1 MPHDVIV
8 VGGSYAG
15 MSAALQLARA
25 RRDVLVID
33 AGLPRNRLA
42 AHAHG
47 FLGEDGADPA
57 EIARRARDQLRA
69 YPTLA
74 WIDATAARAEPDG
87 DGFAVLTADGERH
100 RARRLILATGV
111 IDELPEVPGLAER
124 WGRGVF
130 HCPYCH
136 AYELGGGPLGVLAT
150 GPESLHQ
157 ALLLPEWGPVTFFLD
172 GVCEPGEHERAQ
184 LASRG
189 VTIEPARVAAL
200 RGAADVAL
208 EDGREIRL
216 AGLFTTPRTR
226 PNGTLAADLGCALD
240 EDTLGSFIR
249 TDDRKATTVPGV
261 FACGDA
267 ACEAGSIALAVGHGA
282 FAGGAVHSSL
292 VFG

>member
-1 MPHDVIV
+1 MPHDAIV

-15 MSAALQLARA
+15 MSAALQLVRA

-33 AGLPRNRLA
+33 AGLPRNRFA

-47 FLGEDGADPA
+47 FLGQDGTAPA

-74 WIDATAARAEPDG
+74 WTEATAERVEPDG
-87 DGFAVLTADGERH
+87 DGFAVLTADGARH

-111 IDELPEVPGLAER
+111 SDVLPEVPGLAER
-124 WGRGVF
+124 WGRGVY

-136 AYELGGGPLGVLAT
+136 AYELGRGPLGVLAT

-157 ALLLPEWGPVTFFLD
+157 ALLLPDWGPVTFFLN
-172 GVCEPGEHERAQ
+172 GVCEPEEGEQAR
-184 LASRG
+184 LAARG
-189 VTIEPARVAAL
+189 VAIEATRVAGL
-200 RGAADVAL
+200 RGEADVAL
-208 EDGREIRL
+208 ADGREVRL

-226 PNGTLAADLGCALD
+226 PNGRLGEDLGCAFR
-240 EDTLGSFIR
+240 EDSLGRFLR
-249 TDDRKATTVPGV
+249 VDDRQETTVRGV

-267 ACEAGSIALAVGHGA
+267 ACEAGSISLAVGHGA
-282 FAGGAVHSSL
+282 FAGGAAHASL

>member
-1 MPHDVIV
+1 MPHDAIV

-15 MSAALQLARA
+15 MSAALQLVRA

-33 AGLPRNRLA
+33 AGLPRNRFA

-47 FLGEDGADPA
+47 FLGQDGVAPA
-57 EIARRARDQLRA
+57 EIARRARDQLDA

-74 WIDATAARAEPDG
+74 WTETVAERAEPDG
-87 DGFAVLTADGERH
+87 DGFAVLTADGARH

-111 IDELPEVPGLAER
+111 GDVLPEVPGLAER

-157 ALLLPEWGPVTFFLD
+157 ALLLPEWAPVTFFLD
-172 GVCEPGEHERAQ
+172 GACTPDEAERAQ
-184 LASRG
+184 LAARG
-189 VTIEPARVAAL
+189 VTVEPARVTAL
-200 RGAADVAL
+200 RGEADVAL
-208 EDGREIRL
+208 EDGREVRL
-216 AGLFTTPRTR
+216 VGLFTTPRTR
-226 PNGTLAADLGCALD
+226 PNGTLAADLGCDLD
-240 EDTLGSFIR
+240 EGTLGSFIR
-249 TDDRKATTVPGV
+249 TDGRKTTTVPGV
-261 FACGDA
+261 FACGDMA
-267 ACEAGSIALAVGHGA
+267 REAGSIALAVGDGA
-282 FAGGAVHSSL
+282 LAGAAAHASL